1 MFKLMKA
8 NMSRLFK
15 SRIFLIAEI
24 LAVGFPIFLILV
36 SYFEN
41 KERFGSDFKQEII
54 KEHIMDSSILNMGVF
69 MPIVLAV
76 VIGLFIGTEYRD
88 GTIRNKIIV
97 GHNRSKMYFSNLI
110 TSFVANIIIFS
121 TTIVTI
127 CAVGIPLL
135 SKPTIPFIEYVK
147 TYAVLVLGGCACCA
161 IYMAVSMTVQSKSTG
176 VVIVMITAFTMFF
189 TTINIKEKLTQP
201 EYFEPYSYEE
211 NGETVTVPA
220 EKNSDYLT
228 GTKRKIY
235 ETIYKLIPYSQ
246 MMELSSKVGLPEKP
260 YEYPL
265 FSCGWLVIS
274 TAVGTLVFKKRN
286 LK

>member
-1 MFKLMKA
+1 MLKLMKA

-15 SRIFLIAEI
+15 SKIFLIAEI
-24 LAVGFPIFLILV
+24 LAVGFPIFLIIV
-36 SYFEN
+36 SYFEY
-41 KERFGSDFKQEII
+41 KKRFGSDFKQEIL
-54 KEHIMDSSILNMGVF
+54 KERIMDSSMLSMGVF

-88 GTIRNKIIV
+88 GTI
-97 GHNRSKMYFSNLI
+97 
-110 TSFVANIIIFS
+110 
-121 TTIVTI
+121 
-127 CAVGIPLL
+127 GIPLL

-189 TTINIKEKLTQP
+189 TTVNIKEKLTQP

-211 NGETVTVPA
+211 NGKTVTVPA

-228 GTKRKIY
+228 GTKRKVY

-246 MMELSSKVGLPEKP
+246 MMELSNKVGLPEKP